1 MPEMLET
8 KLIRWFIALVIA
20 IALPLAMAGMGFSV
34 KWGAHPWWAF
44 STALIG
50 AIIGIT
56 FGLLFS
62 LIPRAPATV
71 IALVG
76 LGVAIA
82 VAYFGKTQF
91 ATSFAEDIFAGKLW
105 YFGWVGIAA
114 GMTATVL
121 AYLAPRQKSQ

>member
-1 MPEMLET
+1 MFET

-20 IALPLAMAGMGFSV
+20 VGLPLAMAGLGLSV
-34 KWGAHPWWAF
+34 KWGAHPWWAW

-50 AIIGIT
+50 VMIGFA
-56 FGLLFS
+56 FGLGFS
-62 LIPRAPATV
+62 LIPKTPATV
-71 IALVG
+71 IALVC

-114 GMTATVL
+114 SLTATAL
-121 AYLAPRQKSQ
+121 AYLAPRQRS